1 MTQLRMRHPLE
12 RKWALVRALFITMVA
27 LYLLFLFAITAFAAD
42 APIKPVTTVDAAPL
56 IAVIQPYLTA
66 IATAL
71 VTAIFSVILAQ
82 VNSLLKRMGLSQ
94 GLQIDAQH
102 RDALRV
108 ACASA
113 AARIFAKLDG
123 GAATMKFDVG
133 SPFVAAEAQAIITKV
148 PDAISYF
155 GLSPDGVAQKV
166 VAEFGK
172 LQATAQ
178 SATPVVPAK

>member
-1 MTQLRMRHPLE
+1 MTYLARNPIERRWTFLRALLIIGMALYATFLL
-12 RKWALVRALFITMVA
+12 ALVA
-27 LYLLFLFAITAFAAD
+27 YAAD
-42 APIKPVTTVDAAPL
+42 TPVKPVTTIDAAPL
-56 IAVIQPYLTA
+56 IAIIQPYLTA

-71 VTAIFSVILAQ
+71 VTAVFSVILAQ

-94 GLQIDAQH
+94 ELQIDAQH

-166 VAEFGK
+166 VSEFGK
-172 LQATAQ
+172 LQAIATSAQ
-178 SATPVVPAK
+178 PAPAK